1 MSTKIT
7 QENVIIVVEI
17 NSCISENLSQ
27 AEWQVFIEDVIKRK
41 LGTGYVNMDLT
52 INNVNVKIKGV

>member
-27 AEWQVFIEDVIKRK
+27 AEWQVFIEDVIKRT

>member
-52 INNVNVKIKGV
+52 INNVNVKIKRV